1 MKRFIKSAGALLI
14 ALTMTIPAFAAPS
27 ADIDTD
33 NNAYDTV
40 QPPRFSDIYE
50 ENYTWARIYINSM
63 AQRGLISGYEDG
75 TFRPDNDVT
84 RLEALSL
91 FARAMGSNDSVNKE
105 VLKFAHETY
114 DSVIGGYDLKWGGDE
129 IAYLMYKGVLKRADL
144 DTYLRGDEKDSPMMR
159 YEAAIIITKAMG
171 KEDKALSDL
180 GVVLDYSDAREV
192 PSNAIQYVAYAT
204 EAGVMEG
211 MGDGMFSP
219 NTEVKRSQ
227 MAVMLSRTVDKTD
240 YIFKKMNISSIDTS
254 AREIT
259 VTTSSGNTERYAYTD
274 ETVMKN
280 CGYDVQPSRLGLGVD
295 AVFTFSGNKLAYV
308 DTVEAVP
315 DETVKGKYVGY
326 TSKSG
331 RSIITITPDNYD
343 ENQSYECDDSISVT
357 YDNTPATVRS
367 FTRGDIVTLELAN
380 GRIVRMT
387 GETKSDTI
395 SNAIVESVDLG
406 SEVTM
411 TISHGSS
418 EYNGKTYS
426 IDNNV
431 SVKKNDSEVGL
442 NNIYKGDKVKL
453 TLEYG
458 VITKIVAES
467 SKRVYEGTI
476 KALTISTQS
485 EMTVIV
491 NKKETTYQIPKDV
504 EILINGEEGTL
515 YDFRVGDNVKI
526 TLDSDAITKIVAT
539 STQESAGAISGVV
552 TGVNASYGVI
562 SVMSEGS
569 ATVSS
574 ALCKDDWTTFITAD
588 GKTKKMKDIKVGQT
602 VEIKG
607 TNSSGAFLGKLVV
620 IISE

>member
-431 SVKKNDSEVGL
+431 SVKKNDAEVGL

>member
-105 VLKFAHETY
+105 ILKFAHETY

-431 SVKKNDSEVGL
+431 SVKKNDAEVGL

>member
-27 ADIDTD
+27 TDIYTD
-33 NNAYDTV
+33 NNANDTA
-40 QPPRFSDIYE
+40 QTPRFSDIYE

-105 VLKFAHETY
+105 ILKFAHETY
-114 DSVIGGYDLKWGGDE
+114 DSIISGYNLTWGGDE
-129 IAYLMYKGVLKRADL
+129 VAYLMYKGVLKRADL
-144 DTYLRGDEKDSPMMR
+144 DTYLRGDEKDSPMRR

-171 KEDKALSDL
+171 KEDKALSEL

-254 AREIT
+254 TREIT

-295 AVFTFSGNKLAYV
+295 AVFTFSGNNLAYV

-431 SVKKNDSEVGL
+431 SVKKNDVEVGL

-458 VITKIVAES
+458 VITQIVAES

-552 TGVNASYGVI
+552 TGVNSSYGVI
-562 SVMSEGS
+562 SIMPEGS
-569 ATVSS
+569 STVSS
-574 ALCKDDWTTFITAD
+574 ALCKDDWTTFISAD
-588 GKTKKMKDIKVGQT
+588 GKAKKMKDIKVGQT

>member
-14 ALTMTIPAFAAPS
+14 ALTMTIPALAAPS
-27 ADIDTD
+27 TDIDTD

-91 FARAMGSNDSVNKE
+91 FARAMGSNDTINKE

-114 DSVIGGYDLKWGGDE
+114 DSVISGYGLKWGSDE
-129 IAYLMYKGVLKRADL
+129 IAYLMYKGALKRADL
-144 DTYLRGDEKDSPMMR
+144 DTYLRGDEKDSPMRR

-171 KEDKALSDL
+171 KENSALSDL

-204 EAGVMEG
+204 EAGIMEG
-211 MGDGMFSP
+211 MGDGIFSP

-240 YIFKKMNISSIDTS
+240 YIFKKMNISSVDTS
-254 AREIT
+254 TREIT
-259 VTTSSGNTERYAYTD
+259 VTASSGNTERYAYTD

-295 AVFTFSGNKLAYV
+295 AIFTFSGNKLVYV
-308 DTVEAVP
+308 DTVTEVP
-315 DETVKGKYVGY
+315 DETVTGKYVGY

-343 ENQSYECDDSISVT
+343 ENQSYECDDSISVI

-387 GETKSDTI
+387 GEMKSDTI
-395 SNAIVESVDLG
+395 SNAIVERVDLG
-406 SEVTM
+406 TEVTM

-418 EYNGKTYS
+418 EYNGKTYK

-431 SVKKNDSEVGL
+431 SVKKNDADVGL

-485 EMTVIV
+485 EMTVII

-515 YDFRVGDNVKI
+515 YDFRVGDIVKI

-552 TGVNASYGVI
+552 TGINTSYGVI

-569 ATVSS
+569 TTVSS

>member
-114 DSVIGGYDLKWGGDE
+114 DSIISGYDLKWGSDE

-259 VTTSSGNTERYAYTD
+259 VTASSGNTERYTYTD

-308 DTVEAVP
+308 DTVETVP

-357 YDNTPATVRS
+357 YNNTPATVRS

-431 SVKKNDSEVGL
+431 SVKKNDAEVGL

-458 VITKIVAES
+458 VITQIVAES

-569 ATVSS
+569 AAVSS

>member
-14 ALTMTIPAFAAPS
+14 ALTMTIPALAAPS
-27 ADIDTD
+27 TDIDTD

-91 FARAMGSNDSVNKE
+91 FARAMGSNDPINKE

-114 DSVIGGYDLKWGGDE
+114 DSVIAAYGLKWGSDE
-129 IAYLMYKGVLKRADL
+129 IAYLMYKGALKRADL
-144 DTYLRGDEKDSPMMR
+144 DTYLRGDEKDSPMRR

-204 EAGVMEG
+204 EAGIMEG
-211 MGDGMFSP
+211 MGDGIFSP

-240 YIFKKMNISSIDTS
+240 YIFKKVNISSVDTS
-254 AREIT
+254 TREIT
-259 VTTSSGNTERYAYTD
+259 VTASSGNTERYAYTD
-274 ETVMKN
+274 ETIMKN

-295 AVFTFSGNKLAYV
+295 AVFTFSGNKLVYV
-308 DTVEAVP
+308 DTVTAVP
-315 DETVKGKYVGY
+315 DETVTGKYVGY

-343 ENQSYECDDSISVT
+343 ENQSYECDDSISVI

-387 GETKSDTI
+387 GEMKSATI
-395 SNAIVESVDLG
+395 SNAIVERVDL
-406 SEVTM
+406 STEVTM

-418 EYNGKTYS
+418 EYNGKTYK

-431 SVKKNDSEVGL
+431 SVKKNDADVGL

-515 YDFRVGDNVKI
+515 YDFRVGDIVKI

-552 TGVNASYGVI
+552 TGINTSYGVI
-562 SVMSEGS
+562 SVMPEGS
-569 ATVSS
+569 TTVSS